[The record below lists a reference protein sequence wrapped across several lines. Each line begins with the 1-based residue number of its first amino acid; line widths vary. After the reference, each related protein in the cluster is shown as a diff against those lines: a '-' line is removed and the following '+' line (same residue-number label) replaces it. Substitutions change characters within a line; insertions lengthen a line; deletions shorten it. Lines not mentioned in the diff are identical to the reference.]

1 VFQVLYAF
9 LNSEESS
16 FAYAEKELE
25 CSLEKVYQA
34 YLAYI
39 ILWEEILRYGY
50 FRVEHNK
57 KKRLPNPEDLNPNL
71 QFLENPFLQELLQNK
86 NLKDRVKNWKVNTW
100 QFQETL
106 IRKLYEQ
113 ILRNPEYIAYM
124 SESAHDFEAH
134 ANLIMKLYRQIIFKS
149 EEIVQLI
156 EADSV
161 YCSADDLDLVK
172 SMVIKTMKKVKEDH
186 ADEMSVIL
194 PPYTQDY
201 FDFAKTLLRKSIL
214 ESSWQIELIKK
225 ALENWEVERLA
236 MADLLLLRL
245 GITEAVFFPSIPT
258 KVTYDEYIEI
268 AKYYGTDQSAS
279 FINGLLE
286 RCVVILQEQG
296 KINKIGRGLID
307 SPKKKS

>member
-1 VFQVLYAF
+1 
-9 LNSEESS
+9 
-16 FAYAEKELE
+16 
-25 CSLEKVYQA
+25 
-34 YLAYI
+34 
-39 ILWEEILRYGY
+39 
-50 FRVEHNK
+50 
-57 KKRLPNPEDLNPNL
+57 
-71 QFLENPFLQELLQNK
+71 
-86 NLKDRVKNWKVNTW
+86 
-100 QFQETL
+100 
-106 IRKLYEQ
+106 
-113 ILRNPEYIAYM
+113 
-124 SESAHDFEAH
+124 
-134 ANLIMKLYRQIIFKS
+134 
-149 EEIVQLI
+149 
-156 EADSV
+156 
-161 YCSADDLDLVK
+161 
-172 SMVIKTMKKVKEDH
+172 
-186 ADEMSVIL
+186 MSVIL